1 MEIEFDICGDCKN
14 VPKDRLVKVS
24 KANGG
29 IKSHHFYCK
38 HLYPKRIGI
47 LPKNNHNF
55 GAHKRGG
62 GNHDHSMHVWNVK
75 EFTRI

>member
-1 MEIEFDICGDCKN
+1 
-14 VPKDRLVKVS
+14 
-24 KANGG
+24 
-29 IKSHHFYCK
+29 
-38 HLYPKRIGI
+38 LYPKRIGI